1 MNEISGS
8 AEEKCQIAVQET
20 RGIRV
25 IGRRGEEGNRQK
37 GELLQEARQQVTI
50 SLNESKM
57 VNNSF
62 NVEGD
67 SPPL

>member
-8 AEEKCQIAVQET
+8 IEEKCQIAIQET
-20 RGIRV
+20 MGIRV
-25 IGRRGEEGNRQK
+25 IGRRGEEGNQHK
-37 GELLQEARQQVTI
+37 GELLQEARQQIMI

-57 VNNSF
+57 VNDSF
-62 NVEGD
+62 NVEGV